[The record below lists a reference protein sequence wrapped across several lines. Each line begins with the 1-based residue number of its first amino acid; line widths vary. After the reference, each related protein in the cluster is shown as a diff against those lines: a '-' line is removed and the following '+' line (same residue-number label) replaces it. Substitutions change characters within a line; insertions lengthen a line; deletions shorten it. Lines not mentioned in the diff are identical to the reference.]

1 MYWVNTIENYKICI
15 IHKKI
20 PFCCPPLQY
29 NIHYFNLDNK
39 LANKKSKDMFEG
51 GESVEFPGIAIA
63 HLACDKD
70 IMKKSGKIIW
80 TSNLAR
86 EYGFT
91 DVDGSMPDDWRSV
104 NYLMKTSGRNTLAN
118 FIPKSIRV
126 PMSMI
131 HYGSYKF

>member
-1 MYWVNTIENYKICI
+1 MSIADLKCDESGTIVAASCDL
-15 IHKKI
+15 
-20 PFCCPPLQY
+20 CPY
-29 NIHYFNLDNK
+29 EYYFYYFNLDNK

-104 NYLMKTSGRNTLAN
+104 NYLLKTSGRTTLAN
-118 FIPKSIRV
+118 FIPTSIRV

>member
-1 MYWVNTIENYKICI
+1 
-15 IHKKI
+15 
-20 PFCCPPLQY
+20 
-29 NIHYFNLDNK
+29 
-39 LANKKSKDMFEG
+39 MFEG

-91 DVDGSMPDDWRSV
+91 DVDGSMPDDWRSIS
-104 NYLMKTSGRNTLAN
+104 YLMKTSGRTTLAN
-118 FIPKSIRV
+118 FIPTSIRV

>member
-1 MYWVNTIENYKICI
+1 
-15 IHKKI
+15 
-20 PFCCPPLQY
+20 
-29 NIHYFNLDNK
+29 
-39 LANKKSKDMFEG
+39 MFEG

-91 DVDGSMPDDWRSV
+91 DVDGTMPDDWRSV
-104 NYLMKTSGRNTLAN
+104 NYLLKTSGRTTLAN